1 MTLYLLNKWRVFVAD
16 SWKTNKIYW
25 PLFLSRISIY
35 KCHIIIQSCK
45 MAECV
50 SLGTGRTSEKRNVC
64 PLWDWIE
71 QWKKNLCSLRLDGPM
86 KKECMPHPPS
96 DWTEQWKMNV
106 CLLGMDRA
114 MEKEFV
120 SLRTAQNKNVWQ
132 GFCLVD
138 SLGKTVCF
146 KMFFLFGCYYLQV
159 KCYFACLES
168 TSPYKTYFLVC
179 AFLLFRL
186 GKLNL
191 QKQKV

>member
-86 KKECMPHPPS
+86 KKECMPHPLQTGRS
-96 DWTEQWKMNV
+96 NEKWMCVCWEWTEQWKKNLCPFGLHRTRM
-106 CLLGMDRA
+106 CDRV
-114 MEKEFV
+114 FV
-120 SLRTAQNKNVWQ
+120 W
-132 GFCLVD
+132 
-138 SLGKTVCF
+138 
-146 KMFFLFGCYYLQV
+146 
-159 KCYFACLES
+159 
-168 TSPYKTYFLVC
+168 
-179 AFLLFRL
+179 
-186 GKLNL
+186 
-191 QKQKV
+191 